1 MKKENIS
8 EDENVT
14 DESYVNSDDDQQT
27 NIVNRDE
34 IRYIRNNLVN

>member
-14 DESYVNSDDDQQT
+14 DESYVNSDDDQRT